1 MELAMRR
8 QSFLPSFM
16 IERRPGDLA
25 GDPGDPTFRQELSAS
40 LPRRFRAPGLSTRV
54 IVPEIIAIMMPV
66 AVMALVIMCRRD
78 VIGDAG
84 DRRRTRCN
92 RLLAQSRKRPMAA
105 ALALPVRHRS
115 FIPPI
120 TSRSVM
126 TMVAL
131 GSGRGTDIGFEPRL
145 VPKWRVA
152 DAAKDTAGS
161 LQTA

>member
-25 GDPGDPTFRQELSAS
+25 GDPGDPTFRQELSA
-40 LPRRFRAPGLSTRV
+40 PRPGLSTRV

-66 AVMALVIMCRRD
+66 ALMAIVIMCRRD

-120 TSRSVM
+120 TSRSVT

-145 VPKWRVA
+145 VHRRCGERRC
-152 DAAKDTAGS
+152 GS

>member
-1 MELAMRR
+1 
-8 QSFLPSFM
+8 
-16 IERRPGDLA
+16 
-25 GDPGDPTFRQELSAS
+25 
-40 LPRRFRAPGLSTRV
+40 
-54 IVPEIIAIMMPV
+54 MMPV
-66 AVMALVIMCRRD
+66 AVMAIVIMCRRD

-120 TSRSVM
+120 TSRSVT

-131 GSGRGTDIGFEPRL
+131 GSGRGTDVGFEPRL

-152 DAAKDTAGS
+152 DAAKDTADRCR
-161 LQTA
+161 LPERVAPELI

>member
-1 MELAMRR
+1 
-8 QSFLPSFM
+8 
-16 IERRPGDLA
+16 
-25 GDPGDPTFRQELSAS
+25 
-40 LPRRFRAPGLSTRV
+40 
-54 IVPEIIAIMMPV
+54 MMPV
-66 AVMALVIMCRRD
+66 AVMAIVIMCRRD

-115 FIPPI
+115 FIPPV
-120 TSRSVM
+120 TSRSVT

-145 VPKWRVA
+145 VPKRASPMRRKTLRIAA
-152 DAAKDTAGS
+152 DCLNALRQS
-161 LQTA
+161 